1 MSSTH
6 EDRPMNDF
14 SDQPIADD
22 DETFAA
28 DAATAPVAPVSER
41 SPVTERVVVDRPPP
55 EARPATWLAAIVVL
69 VLVFAV
75 GVVVGQSGGLGGLA
89 TSVASPAVRATAPTG
104 SAVPPPSVEPV
115 TEPPGVPTGQPSF
128 APGDFGVFWQA
139 LDKIRQNYVGRDEL
153 KDRDLTYG
161 AIRGMVEALGD
172 TGHSTFLTP
181 EALASETQ
189 SLQGTVV
196 GVGALLGTKDG
207 HPVIVSVISGGP
219 ASRAGMH
226 SGDAIISV
234 NGTDV
239 STLAPEDVASQIRGE
254 AGTTVVVKVARPST
268 GE

>member
-55 EARPATWLAAIVVL
+55 EARPATWLAAILVL

-89 TSVASPAVRATAPTG
+89 TSVASPVVHATPPTG
-104 SAVPPPSVEPV
+104 SAVPPSVEPV

-254 AGTTVVVKVARPST
+254 A
-268 GE
+268 